1 MKSIAIIGSG
11 QAGLLA
17 AHGLLQQGHQ
27 VTLYSERSAEQWL
40 HQARP
45 TGTAARFT
53 LALDYERELGLNHWE
68 ALAPKGTGVH
78 LTFCPSKS
86 KSLVT
91 LAGKLEGGMFQA
103 IDLRL
108 QCHRWMNDFE
118 RLGGTLHV
126 EQIDIARLDTITQS
140 HDLTLVA
147 AGRGPLAEL
156 FPRHPERS
164 VYDCPQRK
172 LTMIIVKGAALG
184 FDGVPF
190 LPVKFNLFAEYG
202 EAFWVPYYH
211 RDGLPCWCLLFEA
224 KAGSKM
230 DRFDDCNTGE
240 ALVARAKEVIRDII
254 PFDYEWCKDMEL
266 IDELGWLKGGVPP
279 TVRQPYG
286 ILPSGRVVMPIGD
299 TAISLDPIAGQGANL
314 GNKYV
319 RHTLAAIKSYAGPLD
334 AGWMVAN
341 FEAFWKD
348 HGNLTVTF
356 NNMFLE
362 PLNSAGKIILL
373 SQYGSTGDAQ
383 SPNQKIADAVFANFA
398 DPRRITAAF
407 GDTRSAKQLVQELT
421 RRHWLRM
428 LLPSLGRV
436 AYNQFRQALG
446 LLPRHPKS
454 ATNRPGLS

>member
-1 MKSIAIIGSG
+1 MKTVAIIGSG

-17 AHGLLQQGHQ
+17 AHALLQQGHK
-27 VTLYSERSAEQWL
+27 VTLYSERSATQWL
-40 HQARP
+40 HDVRP

-68 ALAPKGTGVH
+68 AEAPKGTGVH
-78 LTFCPSKS
+78 LTFCPKAS

-91 LAGKLEGGMFQA
+91 LAGKLEGACFQA

-126 EQIDIARLDTITQS
+126 EQVDVARLDAIAQA

-164 VYDCPQRK
+164 VYDRPQRK
-172 LTMIIVKGAALG
+172 LLMLIVKGVAMG
-184 FDGVPF
+184 FEGVPY

-211 RDGLPCWCLLFEA
+211 KDGYACWCLLFEA
-224 KAGSKM
+224 KTGTKM
-230 DRFDDCNTGE
+230 DRFDDCKTGE
-240 ALVARAKEVIRDII
+240 ELVARAKEVIRDII
-254 PFDYEWCKDMEL
+254 PFDYEWCKDMTL
-266 IDELGWLKGGVPP
+266 TDELGWLKGGVPP
-279 TVRQPYG
+279 TVRQPYA
-286 ILPSGRVVMPIGD
+286 ILPSGKAVMPVGD
-299 TAISLDPIAGQGANL
+299 TAISLDPIAGQGANM

-319 RHTLAAIKSYAGPLD
+319 RHTVAAIQSHEGPFD
-334 AGWMVAN
+334 VPWMQAN
-341 FEAFWKD
+341 FEAFWKE
-348 HGNLTVTF
+348 HGQPTVTF

-362 PLNSAGKIILL
+362 PLNNAGKIILL
-373 SQYGSTGDAQ
+373 SQYGSTGDAA

-398 DPRRITAAF
+398 DPRKITAAF
-407 GDTRSAKQLVQELT
+407 GDTASAKRLVRSVT
-421 RRHWLRM
+421 GRHWLRM
-428 LLPSLGRV
+428 LLPSLARV
-436 AYNQFRQALG
+436 AYNQFRQAVG
-446 LLPRHPKS
+446 MLPRHPKS
-454 ATNRPGLS
+454 GRSWREA